1 MNTLGDIEVQGICFG
16 KTVTVGAG
24 GPDTGEK
31 TVENDTEYDQ
41 CETDGG
47 PCK

>member
-16 KTVTVGAG
+16 KTVTVG
-24 GPDTGEK
+24 TGEK

-41 CETDGG
+41 CETDGR

>member
-1 MNTLGDIEVQGICFG
+1 MKTLGDIEVQGIGFG

-24 GPDTGEK
+24 APDTGEE
-31 TVENDTEYDQ
+31 TVENDTEYDH
-41 CETDGG
+41 CETDSR